1 MHVHFVDARFPFRSS
16 TPHVLTLGM
25 FDGVHVGHAAL
36 LRRAVRAAEERG
48 WEPAVVTFTPHP
60 RAVLGDPAFL
70 RMLTPLRERLA
81 LFRSLGLRRA
91 YVLHYTPEFSRIS
104 ADEFRDVWLP
114 SLGARH
120 VVLGEDFRYGAE
132 RRGDEEH
139 LRAATAFTVE
149 VVPSVPEA
157 GVGMRT
163 GGDGVSASSAAPL
176 VATEVPKVSSRRV
189 RALLAAG
196 EVAEAAR
203 LLKRPYALEGVV
215 VPGEGRGRRL
225 GFPTANLLVVE
236 PYVFPR
242 RGVYAA
248 WAELWE
254 VRARAQVGAP
264 AGRDAR
270 EICRIPAVVNVGVRP
285 TVDGGRERVEAHL
298 LDFSGELYGT
308 RLRLEF
314 VAYLREERRFPNLS
328 VLAEQIAQDVAFARK
343 HFV

>member
-1 MHVHFVDARFPFRSS
+1 MHVHFVDARFSYRST

-36 LRRAVRAAEERG
+36 LRRAVCAAEERG

-60 RAVLGDPAFL
+60 RAVLGDRGFL

-91 YVLHYTPEFSRIS
+91 YVLHYTPEFARIS
-104 ADEFRDVWLP
+104 ADDFRDTWLP
-114 SLGARH
+114 ALGAKH
-120 VVLGEDFRYGAE
+120 VVVGEDFRYGAG
-132 RRGDEEH
+132 RRGDPDH
-139 LRAATAFTVE
+139 LRAGAAFTVE
-149 VVPSVPEA
+149 VVPSVPED
-157 GVGMRT
+157 VHGMRAE
-163 GGDGVSASSAAPL
+163 GGGSSSFSPVGAK
-176 VATEVPKVSSRRV
+176 VPKVSSRRV

-203 LLKRPYALEGVV
+203 LLGRPYALEGVV
-215 VPGEGRGRRL
+215 VPGEGRGRVL

-248 WAELWE
+248 WAALGDGRQGAVGSRPAAQE
-254 VRARAQVGAP
+254 VR
-264 AGRDAR
+264 
-270 EICRIPAVVNVGVRP
+270 RIPAVVNVGVRP
-285 TVDGGRERVEAHL
+285 TVDGSRERVEAHL
-298 LDFSGELYGT
+298 LDFSGELYGVHI
-308 RLRLEF
+308 RLEL
-314 VAYLREERRFPNLS
+314 VAYLREERRFPGLRA
-328 VLAEQIAQDVAFARK
+328 LAEQIALDVAFARK